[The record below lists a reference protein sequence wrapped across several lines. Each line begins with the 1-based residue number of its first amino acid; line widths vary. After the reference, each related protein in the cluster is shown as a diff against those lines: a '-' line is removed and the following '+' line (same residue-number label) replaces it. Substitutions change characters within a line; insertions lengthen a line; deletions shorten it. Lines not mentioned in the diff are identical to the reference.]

1 MHLATRRLIIRDFR
15 AEDAS
20 DLQEILGDGEVM
32 AHCEPPYTPERTE
45 KFLRSFCMERHGAVA
60 VAHKDTGRV
69 IGYILFHET
78 EAEVYE
84 IGWFFNRQFWRQGYA
99 YEACRAVLDEAFG
112 TLHAHKL
119 FAETSDG
126 MKSLGLMRKLGMRP
140 EGMQRSHTREPDGRW
155 VDMHLYGLTAED
167 WAGVEENPAFRR

>member
-20 DLQEILGDGEVM
+20 DLQAILGDGEVM

-45 KFLRSFCMERHGAVA
+45 KFLRSFCMARHGAVA
-60 VAHKDTGRV
+60 AARKDTGRV

-84 IGWFFNRQFWRQGYA
+84 IGWFFNRQFWQQGYA

-112 TLHAHKL
+112 TLHAHKV
-119 FAETSDG
+119 FAETTDG
-126 MKSLGLMRKLGMRP
+126 VKSLGLMRKLGMRP
-140 EGMQRSHTREPDGRW
+140 EGVQRSHTREPDGRW
-155 VDMHLYGLTAED
+155 ADMHLCGLTAED
-167 WAGVEENPAFRR
+167 RAVTEKNPAFCR

>member
-15 AEDAS
+15 AEDVS
-20 DLQEILGDGEVM
+20 DLQAILGDGEVM
-32 AHCEPPYTPERTE
+32 AHCEPPYTSAQTE
-45 KFLRSFCMERHGAVA
+45 AFLRGFCMERRGAVA
-60 VAHKDTGRV
+60 AVHRDTGRV

-112 TLHAHKL
+112 TLHAHKV
-119 FAETSDG
+119 FAETTDG
-126 MKSLGLMRKLGMRP
+126 VKSLGLMRKLGMRP
-140 EGMQRSHTREPDGRW
+140 EGVQRSHTREPDGHW
-155 VDMHLYGLTAED
+155 ADMYLYGLTAGD
-167 WAGVEENPAFRR
+167 RAGTVENPAFRR

>member
-1 MHLATRRLIIRDFR
+1 MHLETRRLILRDFR

-32 AHCEPPYTPERTE
+32 AHCEPPYTPAQTE
-45 KFLRSFCMERHGAVA
+45 AFLRSFCMERHGAVA
-60 VAHKDTGRV
+60 AECRDTGRV

-99 YEACRAVLDEAFG
+99 YEACRAVLDEAFDG
-112 TLHAHKL
+112 LRAHRV
-119 FAETSDG
+119 FAETTDG
-126 MKSLGLMRKLGMRP
+126 VKSLGLMRKLGMRP
-140 EGMQRSHTREPDGRW
+140 EGVQRSHTREPDGRW
-155 VDMHLYGLTAED
+155 ADMHLCGLLAED
-167 WAGVEENPAFRR
+167 WAEAEENRAIRR